1 MFNYKNLCDYE
12 FEILCKD
19 IMQKKLSVPLQIF
32 ARGRDGGID
41 ITDDTVSK
49 NVVIQ
54 VKHYINSKYSDL
66 ISSLKKEVSKVAELK
81 PEKYYVCSALELT
94 PANKTEI
101 FDLFAEY
108 MEGSCNILSLN
119 DIDEYLQ
126 DPANMD
132 IVRKHYKLWLDSA
145 NILEE
150 IDSRDIFIDCETLL
164 YNIKEEQREF
174 VETFSYRQ
182 CIDVLERNRL
192 LMILGMPGTGKTMTT
207 KMLALYYAALGY
219 RIIYTTNGDLQSIK
233 KALSVDKESK
243 EIILLDDCLGQYY
256 FRMKDTQENE
266 LMSLIKY
273 VLMHKNKKL
282 IMNSRVTI
290 FQHAKD
296 SYIELN
302 SFIDTE
308 KVRLQYI
315 DMDSMTIE
323 DKGRI
328 FKNHL
333 YFRNIPSYHY
343 AQILKNNNYRWI
355 VKHRNYTPRIIEYV
369 TRQNVNSKIAADEYC
384 DFIRRCLDNPTEIW
398 RDEFN
403 NRLKAEDRIF
413 LTSLFSLTDVG
424 VEDKVLRRVFNARIT
439 KRTDI
444 DTTRNVWEAVLKR
457 MEGTF
462 VKIIENKGV
471 RQIGA
476 INPSVNDF
484 LKNYLDENEPEV
496 QEIRKNATEYIQIAR
511 GFGPDMVDIVRS
523 GDACRYNFASD
534 VEKQLVILSNICELG
549 ICMEQYRDI
558 VRIFVESLLY
568 VFCDDVDTLTVV
580 IVPSLLSEPLASYY
594 GTREHLSSEA
604 LDDLLDS
611 MYFDEFCVFEE
622 NLKNNGLELCELVDS
637 DVVLEKLDKAMR
649 DYIDGYDRS
658 ESYTNQDTYELFK
671 ENTIYNGVYHEVDVD
686 KVVNILADC
695 VRDDIYDD
703 VTGKLAVFPRA
714 ITDDIDLSRYDIRAD
729 TGEIESYVCDVL
741 ADPGDRDYSDIYDGD
756 SSYSGN
762 LDGMDELD
770 FIFAE

>member
-12 FEILCKD
+12 FEILCKN
-19 IMQKKLSVPLQIF
+19 IMQKKLGVPLQIF

-81 PEKYYVCSALELT
+81 PKKYYVCCALELT

-101 FDLFAEY
+101 FNLFAKY

-126 DPANMD
+126 DPENMD
-132 IVRKHYKLWLDSA
+132 IVRKHYKLWLESA

-150 IDSRDIFIDCETLL
+150 IDSIDIFIDCETLL

-174 VETFSYRQ
+174 VETLSYRQ

-290 FQHAKD
+290 FQHAKE

-333 YFRNIPSYHY
+333 YFRNIQSDYY

-355 VKHRNYTPRIIEYV
+355 VNHRNYTPRIIEYV
-369 TRQNVNSKIAADEYC
+369 TRQNVSNKIAADEYC

-413 LTSLFSLTDVG
+413 LTSLFSLTDIG
-424 VEDKVLRRVFNARIT
+424 VEDKVLRRVFNARIS
-439 KRTDI
+439 KRADI

-471 RQIGA
+471 RQIGV

-496 QEIRKNATEYIQIAR
+496 EEIGRNATEYIQIVR
-511 GFGPDMVDIVRS
+511 GFGPDMADIVRS
-523 GDACRYNFASD
+523 GDACKYNFASD
-534 VEKQLVILSNICELG
+534 VEKQIVILSNICELG

-558 VRIFVESLLY
+558 VRTFVEFLPYAFYNTAST
-568 VFCDDVDTLTVV
+568 FTV
-580 IVPSLLSEPLASYY
+580 VPSLLSEPLVSYY
-594 GTREHLSSEA
+594 DTRNNLLTEEVE
-604 LDDLLDS
+604 DLLDS
-611 MYFDEFCVFEE
+611 MDFDDFCIFEE
-622 NLKNNGLELCELVDS
+622 NLKNNGLKLCELVDR
-637 DVVLEKLDKAMR
+637 DVVIEKLGKAVQ

-658 ESYTNQDTYELFK
+658 ESYTNQDTYELFN
-671 ENTIYNGVYHEVDVD
+671 ENMVYNGMYHEVDVD

-703 VTGKLAVFPRA
+703 VTDKLAVFPRE
-714 ITDDIDLSRYDIRAD
+714 ITDDIDLSRYDIWTD

-741 ADPGDRDYSDIYDGD
+741 ADPGDRDYSDFYDGD
-756 SSYSGN
+756 SSYSGH

>member
-1 MFNYKNLCDYE
+1 M
-12 FEILCKD
+12 
-19 IMQKKLSVPLQIF
+19 
-32 ARGRDGGID
+32 
-41 ITDDTVSK
+41 
-49 NVVIQ
+49 
-54 VKHYINSKYSDL
+54 
-66 ISSLKKEVSKVAELK
+66 
-81 PEKYYVCSALELT
+81 
-94 PANKTEI
+94 
-101 FDLFAEY
+101 
-108 MEGSCNILSLN
+108 
-119 DIDEYLQ
+119 
-126 DPANMD
+126 
-132 IVRKHYKLWLDSA
+132 
-145 NILEE
+145 
-150 IDSRDIFIDCETLL
+150 
-164 YNIKEEQREF
+164 
-174 VETFSYRQ
+174 
-182 CIDVLERNRL
+182 
-192 LMILGMPGTGKTMTT
+192 
-207 KMLALYYAALGY
+207 
-219 RIIYTTNGDLQSIK
+219 
-233 KALSVDKESK
+233 
-243 EIILLDDCLGQYY
+243 
-256 FRMKDTQENE
+256 
-266 LMSLIKY
+266 
-273 VLMHKNKKL
+273 
-282 IMNSRVTI
+282 
-290 FQHAKD
+290 
-296 SYIELN
+296 
-302 SFIDTE
+302 
-308 KVRLQYI
+308 
-315 DMDSMTIE
+315 
-323 DKGRI
+323 
-328 FKNHL
+328 

>member
-19 IMQKKLSVPLQIF
+19 IMQKKLGVPLQIF

-81 PEKYYVCSALELT
+81 PEKYYVCCALELT

-101 FDLFAEY
+101 FNLFAEY

-132 IVRKHYKLWLDSA
+132 IVRKHYKLWLEST

-174 VETFSYRQ
+174 VETLSYRQ

-290 FQHAKD
+290 FQHAKE

-333 YFRNIPSYHY
+333 YFRNIPSNYY

-369 TRQNVNSKIAADEYC
+369 TRQNVSSKIAADEYC

-462 VKIIENKGV
+462 VKIIENNGV

-496 QEIRKNATEYIQIAR
+496 EEIGRNATEYIQIVR
-511 GFGPDMVDIVRS
+511 GFGPDMADIVRS
-523 GDACRYNFASD
+523 GDACKYNFARD
-534 VEKQLVILSNICELG
+534 VEKQIVILSNICELG

-558 VRIFVESLLY
+558 VRTFVEFLPYAFYNTAST
-568 VFCDDVDTLTVV
+568 FTV
-580 IVPSLLSEPLASYY
+580 VPSLLSEPLVSYY
-594 GTREHLSSEA
+594 DTRNNLLTEEVE
-604 LDDLLDS
+604 DLLDS
-611 MYFDEFCVFEE
+611 MDFDDFCIFEE
-622 NLKNNGLELCELVDS
+622 NLKNNGLKLCELVDR
-637 DVVLEKLDKAMR
+637 DVVIEKLGKAVQ

-658 ESYTNQDTYELFK
+658 ESYTNQDTYELFN
-671 ENTIYNGVYHEVDVD
+671 ENMVYNGMYHEVDVD

-703 VTGKLAVFPRA
+703 VTDKLAVFPRE
-714 ITDDIDLSRYDIRAD
+714 ITDDIDLSRYDIWTD

-741 ADPGDRDYSDIYDGD
+741 ADPGDRDYSDFYDGD
-756 SSYSGN
+756 SSYSGH

>member
-19 IMQKKLSVPLQIF
+19 IMHKKLGVPLQIF

-132 IVRKHYKLWLDSA
+132 IVRKHYKLWLESA

-233 KALSVDKESK
+233 KTLSVDKESK

-328 FKNHL
+328 FKNNL

-369 TRQNVNSKIAADEYC
+369 TRQNVSSKIAADEYC

-496 QEIRKNATEYIQIAR
+496 QEIRKNATEYIQIVR
-511 GFGPDMVDIVRS
+511 GFGPDIVDIVRS
-523 GDACRYNFASD
+523 GDASKYNFKSD
-534 VEKQLVILSNICELG
+534 VERQLVILSNICELG

-558 VRIFVESLLY
+558 VRTFVESLPY
-568 VFCDDVDTLTVV
+568 AFCNEASIFTV
-580 IVPSLLSEPLASYY
+580 VPSLLSELLAPYY

-611 MYFDEFCVFEE
+611 MDFDDFCVFEE
-622 NLKNNGLELCELVDS
+622 NLKNNGLELCELVDRN
-637 DVVLEKLDKAMR
+637 VVVEKLDKAVQ

-658 ESYTNQDTYELFK
+658 ESYTNQDMYELFN
-671 ENTIYNGVYHEVDVD
+671 ENMVYNGMYHEVDVD

-695 VRDDIYDD
+695 VRNDIYDD
-703 VTGKLAVFPRA
+703 VTDKLAVFPRA
-714 ITDDIDLSRYDIRAD
+714 ITDDIDLSRYDIWAD
-729 TGEIESYVCDVL
+729 AGEIESYVCDVL
-741 ADPGDRDYSDIYDGD
+741 ADPGDRDYGDFYDED
-756 SSYSGN
+756 RSYSGQ

>member
-19 IMQKKLSVPLQIF
+19 IMQKKLGVPFQIF

-81 PEKYYVCSALELT
+81 PEKYYVCCALELT

-101 FDLFAEY
+101 FNLFAEY

-132 IVRKHYKLWLDSA
+132 IVRKHYKLWLEST
-145 NILEE
+145 NILAE
-150 IDSRDIFIDCETLL
+150 INSRDIFIDCETLL
-164 YNIKEEQREF
+164 YNIEEEQREF
-174 VETFSYRQ
+174 VETSSYRQ

-302 SFIDTE
+302 SFIDME

-333 YFRNIPSYHY
+333 YFRNILSYHY

-369 TRQNVNSKIAADEYC
+369 TRQNVSSKIAADEYC

-413 LTSLFSLTDVG
+413 LTSLFSLTEVG

-471 RQIGA
+471 RQIGV

-496 QEIRKNATEYIQIAR
+496 EEIGRNATEYIQIVR
-511 GFGPDMVDIVRS
+511 GFGPDMADIVRS
-523 GDACRYNFASD
+523 GDACKYNFASD
-534 VEKQLVILSNICELG
+534 VEKQIVILSNICELG
-549 ICMEQYRDI
+549 ICMEQYKDI
-558 VRIFVESLLY
+558 VRTFVEFLPYAFYNTAST
-568 VFCDDVDTLTVV
+568 FTV
-580 IVPSLLSEPLASYY
+580 VPSLLSEPLVSYY
-594 GTREHLSSEA
+594 DTRNNLLTEEVE
-604 LDDLLDS
+604 DLLDS
-611 MYFDEFCVFEE
+611 MDFDDFCIFEE
-622 NLKNNGLELCELVDS
+622 NLKNNGLKLCELVDR
-637 DVVLEKLDKAMR
+637 DVVIEKLGKAVQ

-658 ESYTNQDTYELFK
+658 ESYTNQDTYELFN
-671 ENTIYNGVYHEVDVD
+671 ENMVYNGMYHEVDVD

-703 VTGKLAVFPRA
+703 VTDKLAVFPRE
-714 ITDDIDLSRYDIRAD
+714 ITDDIDLSRYDIWTD

-741 ADPGDRDYSDIYDGD
+741 ADPGDRDYSDFYDGD
-756 SSYSGN
+756 SSYSGH